1 MRIEQSGDPHG
12 MPVVL
17 LHGAGVAG
25 WMWRPLRAHLP
36 ADLALLVPDL
46 PGHGASRRAPFV
58 SRARTVEALAARL
71 NQRGGEPVAV
81 VGFSFGA
88 QIAIELAA
96 RMPELVA
103 HATIISAQAQPA
115 RLPRLTTALVRAAAP
130 LARNERFARAQAAEL
145 FLPDELLD
153 DYLRESRAADGALLA
168 RIVDENIRFR
178 IPAGWG
184 DFPGTAAVMVGAD
197 ERRIMRTSAVTLHD
211 ALPGSALDV
220 VDGCGHGIPLQRP
233 RWLAERL
240 IAQWG

>member
-1 MRIEQSGDPHG
+1 MHVDSAGDPGG

-36 ADLALLVPDL
+36 EDLALLVPDL
-46 PGHGASRRAPFV
+46 PGHGASRGTPFA
-58 SRARTVEALAARL
+58 SRAQTVDDLATQLRE
-71 NQRGGEPVAV
+71 RVDRPVAV

-88 QIAIELAA
+88 QIAIEFAA

-103 HATIISAQAQPA
+103 HATIISAQAQP
-115 RLPRLTTALVRAAAP
+115 TALPGLTSAIVRAAAP

-145 FLPDELLD
+145 FIPDDLLD
-153 DYLRESRAADGALLA
+153 DYLRESRATDGAGLA
-168 RIVDENIRFR
+168 RVVDENIRFR
-178 IPAGWG
+178 IPDDWG
-184 DFPGTAAVMVGAD
+184 GFPGTAAVMVGAD
-197 ERRIMRTSAVTLHD
+197 ERRVMRTSARMLHE

-220 VDGCGHGIPLQRP
+220 VGGCGHGIPLQRP

-240 IAQWG
+240 CAQWE